1 MIKLKLKDGS
11 VREIEKAMP
20 ASEIIKDIGMGL
32 YRRTT
37 FVKNAE
43 SLPPDFMSWTAR
55 FMT

>member
-32 YRRTT
+32 SQGCLLRKAGR
-37 FVKNAE
+37 
-43 SLPPDFMSWTAR
+43 
-55 FMT
+55 